1 MSLECLDGAG
11 IPRSTSPELRSTT
24 TPPHDH
30 HIPTDLR
37 SLFRRLCCFVPC
49 TSHLGIVA
57 GGCGDRADVA
67 GVWNFTLFIQFTSFN
82 PHQLSMEFKTSL
94 LRCEHRYGIVNRL
107 SRSCA
112 EKIQGKQISYNLP
125 PSCHT
130 NSRIHRINSE
140 KAIFRCTV
148 TVRQPVTGSML
159 HKTCEVCLYFRR
171 LQFVLQVTGK
181 GFSMLG

>member
-1 MSLECLDGAG
+1 M
-11 IPRSTSPELRSTT
+11 
-24 TPPHDH
+24 
-30 HIPTDLR
+30 
-37 SLFRRLCCFVPC
+37 PC
-49 TSHLGIVA
+49 TSLLGIVA
-57 GGCGDRADVA
+57 GGCGDRNKKKS
-67 GVWNFTLFIQFTSFN
+67 GTSHYLCFIQSTSFN
-82 PHQLSMEFKTSL
+82 QHQISMEFKTSF

-107 SRSCA
+107 SWSCA

-130 NSRIHRINSE
+130 NSRIHGINSE

-171 LQFVLQVTGK
+171 LQIVLFCALHIASGDCCRW
-181 GFSMLG
+181 MW